1 MLPKRGTFSLIPL
14 WYMLDMNKA
23 FVGGQ
28 RCFCFFLHK
37 PGSLCLLHQ
46 TESIKDQ
53 NTSFFWSWQVLLKH
67 PCNAQWGNEMVKY
80 QPASACLSA
89 VKHGWLTGCQ
99 HPYCNVLILPFLRK
113 GLAVHSSTVCLCV
126 CVLMHG
132 HLPVKQPLWCFH
144 VVRVCQIEWFPQLH
158 DYLGKLLNE
167 IPQKDDTG
175 LALKL
180 SLLEKTP

>member
-46 TESIKDQ
+46 TESIEDQ

-126 CVLMHG
+126 CVCSCMDTCQWNSPCG
-132 HLPVKQPLWCFH
+132 VFMLWGCAKLNDFH
-144 VVRVCQIEWFPQLH
+144 NYMIIWESF
-158 DYLGKLLNE
+158 
-167 IPQKDDTG
+167 
-175 LALKL
+175 
-180 SLLEKTP
+180 